1 MNFVTLYGALFVYS
15 YRVCFH
21 LKKILNE
28 ILLKHLY
35 LLKSMMKLS
44 RKFPVNHLCIS
55 K

>member
-1 MNFVTLYGALFVYS
+1 MNFVTLYGPLFVYS

-21 LKKILNE
+21 FKKILNE

-35 LLKSMMKLS
+35 LLKSIMKLS
-44 RKFPVNHLCIS
+44 CEFSVNHSFIS